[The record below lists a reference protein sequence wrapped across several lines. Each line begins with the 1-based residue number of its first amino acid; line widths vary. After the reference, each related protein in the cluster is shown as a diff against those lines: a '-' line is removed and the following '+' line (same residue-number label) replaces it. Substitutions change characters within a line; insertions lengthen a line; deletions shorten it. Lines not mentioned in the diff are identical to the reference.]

1 MGSLGVEVFRGECM
15 KNEKESVVNE
25 ILELYEKTI
34 KGPDDN
40 RKIPNRIHNK
50 ATRKLIEIEE
60 KLRTM
65 PQLEKE
71 VFAELIKNDD
81 EFIRENSAARCLLIG
96 ILEDEALLVIND
108 IIAHGSYSN
117 AFLAKRVLKIWRGEI
132 DPNKPN
138 L

>member
-1 MGSLGVEVFRGECM
+1 MGTELLRGASM

-25 ILELYEKTI
+25 ILELYEKTT
-34 KGPDDN
+34 KGPDDK
-40 RKIPNRIHNK
+40 RKIPTRVHNK
-50 ATRKLIEIEE
+50 ATQKLINIKE

-71 VFAELIKNDD
+71 VFAELIKADD
-81 EFIRENSAARCLLIG
+81 EFIRQSSAARCLLIG

-132 DPNKPN
+132 DPSKPDF
-138 L
+138 